1 MWRFQQCCNCLFFF
15 NLTFTYIKGIL
26 KKKISFI
33 QFHQFIFEQ
42 FIKFAVQLI
51 FQMNNCFA
59 NNEFSL
65 VFCKVVNFQG
75 YYWRDNKPTYGLKF
89 SVNIQVSLRDEITKF
104 ALASLYV
111 PLLCRRCSVWYTW
124 LRFGMENKFHSFCFI
139 CMNSWVFFWTKE
151 VRTYQNNDL

>member
-1 MWRFQQCCNCLFFF
+1 MKFLTVLQLLIFF
-15 NLTFTYIKGIL
+15 NLTCTSAIFIYIKGIL
-26 KKKISFI
+26 KRKISFI

-89 SVNIQVSLRDEITKF
+89 SVNIQVSLRDEIINLPWHHF
-104 ALASLYV
+104 MSLFYV
-111 PLLCRRCSVWYTW
+111 EGVLCDIPDLSLGWKTNFTLFLLLYELMS
-124 LRFGMENKFHSFCFI
+124 LFL
-139 CMNSWVFFWTKE
+139 
-151 VRTYQNNDL
+151 D

>member
-1 MWRFQQCCNCLFFF
+1 MKFLTVLQLLIFF
-15 NLTFTYIKGIL
+15 NLTCTSAIFIYIKGIL
-26 KKKISFI
+26 KRKISFI

-89 SVNIQVSLRDEITKF
+89 SVNIQVSLRDEIINLPWHHF
-104 ALASLYV
+104 V
-111 PLLCRRCSVWYTW
+111 PLLCRRCSV
-124 LRFGMENKFHSFCFI
+124 
-139 CMNSWVFFWTKE
+139 
-151 VRTYQNNDL
+151 